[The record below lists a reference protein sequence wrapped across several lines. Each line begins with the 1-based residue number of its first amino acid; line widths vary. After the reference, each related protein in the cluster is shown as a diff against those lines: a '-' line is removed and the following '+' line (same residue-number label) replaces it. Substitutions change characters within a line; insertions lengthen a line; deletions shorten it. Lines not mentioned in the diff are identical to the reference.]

1 MAVEFYDVKTRSK
14 VLIDDSKVVKVKFES
29 ANGVRFGLRGKT
41 DDNRNVTKFISKAD
55 WDNSKFPEAE

>member
-14 VLIDDSKVVKVKFES
+14 VMIDDSKVVKVKFQS
-29 ANGVRFGLRGKT
+29 GSGDRFGLRGKT

-55 WDNSKFPEAE
+55 WESSKFPEEK